1 MDRVRQATSV
11 AAQITLSV
19 DEVPTDPD
27 SNSVTVSA
35 TRLNGSS
42 LFTGVA
48 ASRVSAGL
56 YQVALTPTHTALLD
70 TLTLTWTYAR
80 AAATMSDVSFVEVC
94 GGFLVPLSV
103 LRKRLPD
110 VATYSTEDLLNART
124 EAEQAIEDEVGTAFV
139 PRYAFEQI
147 EFGTRTWVGVSA
159 GRVRLNKQRPRSV
172 REVIYGGIP
181 YNQAQINQ
189 LLINVSGATVD
200 LYAGPF
206 GTVGFIGYEYGYDFP
221 PKPVV
226 DAILDAAVFYA
237 GQFTGQTNTGID
249 PRATRIITQD
259 GTVELGGGGVTGI
272 ASVDS
277 VIKRYRR
284 AMVA

>member
-1 MDRVRQATSV
+1 VRQATSV

-27 SNSVTVSA
+27 SNAVTVSA
-35 TRLNGSS
+35 TRLNGAS
-42 LFTGVA
+42 LFTGLTA
-48 ASRVSAGL
+48 TRLSAGV
-56 YQVALTPTHTALLD
+56 YQMALTPTHTALLD
-70 TLTLTWTYAR
+70 TLKLTWTYAR
-80 AAATMSDVSFVEVC
+80 SGAVMSDASFIEIC
-94 GGFLVPLSV
+94 GGFLVPLAA

-110 VATYSTEDLLNART
+110 VATYTTVDLLNART
-124 EAEQAIEDEVGTAFV
+124 DAEQAIEDEVGTAFV
-139 PRYAFEQI
+139 PRYAYEQI
-147 EFGTRTWVGVSA
+147 EFGTRTFVGVSA
-159 GRVRLNKQRPRSV
+159 GRVRLNKQRPRVV
-172 REVIYGGIP
+172 REVTFGGIS
-181 YNQAQINQ
+181 YNQAQLNQ
-189 LLINVSGATVD
+189 LLINVSGSTVD

-206 GTVGFIGYEYGYDFP
+206 GTVGYIGYEYGYDFP

-237 GQFTGQTNTGID
+237 GQVGGQTNAGID
-249 PRATRIITQD
+249 PRATRIVTQD

-284 AMVA
+284 AMIA